1 MKSST
6 INANNNNDNNNNKQ
20 DNHSQ
25 VITPQKKPS
34 SAKKIF
40 TPNIPKQRA
49 KNNINNDL
57 LTEMVLNPT
66 KFEISSRNSNNDDNI
81 NNSKDKEDEE
91 RQKKIQKEIQQLQQ
105 QQIQQQQ
112 NINKSNKPVILKIK
126 RKIDDDALPSIFIE
140 RPRKKAFLDSFKD
153 FGIQNDDDDND
164 NHKLPNDT
172 ETSKENNSNNNSN
185 NNNNNNINNNDNND
199 KITTPNKLNLPEKD
213 RKLFTLITTLD
224 VPSNGSN
231 VLLTKLQQRI
241 EEFNQKGVI
250 SSPKQLESKR
260 EKTIKKRK
268 ESRYKQI
275 NTNRNL
281 FSKEERELFQDHDVI
296 ELERTIL
303 DPNNLLGSTLSKE
316 EEELISNYR
325 TLLDEHLGG
334 ANDSKPMETKYV
346 YDYYYFNP
354 SIDQQSQLL
363 RLNEEHSDSIETVTL
378 PPEDDFYDILD
389 GGLSDDSSVD
399 SENWYRE
406 YPSSEDDDE
415 GYDDFD
421 DYHGFN
427 KSNRKSKS
435 DDEYEHDEYEIDDD
449 YYDENDYDS
458 EI

>member
-6 INANNNNDNNNNKQ
+6 INVNNKQ
-20 DNHSQ
+20 DNDSQ
-25 VITPQKKPS
+25 IITPQKNPS

-40 TPNIPKQRA
+40 TPNIPKQRT

-66 KFEISSRNSNNDDNI
+66 KFEISSRNDNGNN
-81 NNSKDKEDEE
+81 NNCKDKEDEE
-91 RQKKIQKEIQQLQQ
+91 RQQKIQKEIQQLQQ
-105 QQIQQQQ
+105 QQQQQ
-112 NINKSNKPVILKIK
+112 NINKGNKPVILKIK
-126 RKIDDDALPSIFIE
+126 RKIEDDALPSIFIE

-153 FGIQNDDDDND
+153 FGIQNDDDND
-164 NHKLPNDT
+164 NHKLPNDV
-172 ETSKENNSNNNSN
+172 ETSKESNTNNSN
-185 NNNNNNINNNDNND
+185 NNNNNSSSNNND
-199 KITTPNKLNLPEKD
+199 KITTPNKSNLPEKD

-260 EKTIKKRK
+260 EKAIKKRK

-334 ANDSKPMETKYV
+334 SNDGSSKPMETKYV

-427 KSNRKSKS
+427 RSNRKSKS
-435 DDEYEHDEYEIDDD
+435 DDEYDHDEYEIDDD
-449 YYDENDYDS
+449 YYDENDYDN

>member
-6 INANNNNDNNNNKQ
+6 INANNNKQ
-20 DNHSQ
+20 DSDSH
-25 VITPQKKPS
+25 ITTQKKSS

-40 TPNIPKQRA
+40 TPNIPKQRTT
-49 KNNINNDL
+49 KNNDL

-66 KFEISSRNSNNDDNI
+66 KFEISSRNGNNLNEYKE
-81 NNSKDKEDEE
+81 KDKEDEE
-91 RQKKIQKEIQQLQQ
+91 RQQKIQKEIQQLQQ
-105 QQIQQQQ
+105 Q
-112 NINKSNKPVILKIK
+112 NINKTIKPVILKIK

-153 FGIQNDDDDND
+153 FGIQNKEDEYDDND
-164 NHKLPNDT
+164 NHKLPNDQIQT
-172 ETSKENNSNNNSN
+172 PQEN
-185 NNNNNNINNNDNND
+185 NNNDI
-199 KITTPNKLNLPEKD
+199 ITTPNKLTVPEKD

-224 VPSNGSN
+224 VPSNGN
-231 VLLTKLQQRI
+231 KVILTKLQQRI
-241 EEFNQKGVI
+241 EEFNQKGVV

-260 EKTIKKRK
+260 ERAIKKRK

-334 ANDSKPMETKYV
+334 SGCDSKPMETKYV

-363 RLNEEHSDSIETVTL
+363 RLHEEHPDSIETVTL

-389 GGLSDDSSVD
+389 SGLSDDSSVD

-406 YPSSEDDDE
+406 YPSSEDDDD

-427 KSNRKSKS
+427 RSNRKSKS

-449 YYDENDYDS
+449 YYDENDYDN

>member
-6 INANNNNDNNNNKQ
+6 INTNSNNNNNNNNNNNKQ
-20 DNHSQ
+20 DDSQ
-25 VITPQKKPS
+25 IITPQKKLT

-40 TPNIPKQRA
+40 TPNIPTKQRT

-66 KFEISSRNSNNDDNI
+66 KFEISSRNGNNNNDNI
-81 NNSKDKEDEE
+81 NNNKEDEE
-91 RQKKIQKEIQQLQQ
+91 ERQQKIQKEIQQLQQ

-112 NINKSNKPVILKIK
+112 QQINKTNKPVILKIK

-153 FGIQNDDDDND
+153 FGIQNDDDDDND
-164 NHKLPNDT
+164 NHKLPINDT
-172 ETSKENNSNNNSN
+172 ETKENKS
-185 NNNNNNINNNDNND
+185 ND
-199 KITTPNKLNLPEKD
+199 KITTPIKSNLPEKD

-334 ANDSKPMETKYV
+334 SNDGKLMEAKYV

-354 SIDQQSQLL
+354 SFDQQSQLL

-435 DDEYEHDEYEIDDD
+435 DDEYDHDEYEIDDD
-449 YYDENDYDS
+449 YYDENDYDN